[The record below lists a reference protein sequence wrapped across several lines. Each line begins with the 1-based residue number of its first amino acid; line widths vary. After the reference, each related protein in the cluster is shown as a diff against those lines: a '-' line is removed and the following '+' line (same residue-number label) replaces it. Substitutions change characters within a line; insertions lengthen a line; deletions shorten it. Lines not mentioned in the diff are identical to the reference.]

1 MLRGLSN
8 NRQCFNFGLAR
19 LVPGRGHIALLPPVM
34 SLVKPED
41 NLSCYVMWQRW
52 KITKRMKMVMV
63 VRIGKNFQGW
73 RVRPSG
79 HSHTLSACSFT
90 APLSNTYPHPPFS
103 HSALFSDKAICEC
116 SLDLFF
122 PSFAAVFS
130 HHFWFQCTAVQST
143 VYYTYICTSV

>member
-19 LVPGRGHIALLPPVM
+19 LVPGRGHIALLLPPVM

-41 NLSCYVMWQRW
+41 NLSCYVMWQQW

-63 VRIGKNFQGW
+63 VRNGKNFQGW

-90 APLSNTYPHPPFS
+90 ALSPTPTHTPPSAIQPFS
-103 HSALFSDKAICEC
+103 ICEC

-130 HHFWFQCTAVQST
+130 HHFCFQCTAVQST